1 LVNIVDPILL
11 VVLSL
16 FALRGY
22 FKGLFR
28 ESFSLL
34 GLVIG
39 FMIAVRYDEPLAAL
53 WAESW
58 KTSLIVLKLVAFV
71 GLFFAVYFL
80 FSLIGWLL
88 HRSAKFLFLQGINR
102 VGGVVLGA
110 GKGAA
115 ILSLGVFLLISSPFV
130 SQQARQKADRS
141 YLVPPLHFLGAEL
154 IRVGRTS
161 ILPRNDSS
169 HEDGSSAPSTPD
181 QAERDS
187 PANEKGAGYF

>member
-1 LVNIVDPILL
+1 MNIVDPILL
-11 VVLSL
+11 VLLSL

-39 FMIAVRYDEPLAAL
+39 FMIAVRYDEPVAAL

-58 KTSLIVLKLVAFV
+58 KASLIVLKLVSFV

-115 ILSLGVFLLISSPFV
+115 ILALAVFLLISSPFV
-130 SQQARQKADRS
+130 SQQARQKVGQS

-161 ILPRNDSS
+161 ILPRDDSS
-169 HEDGSSAPSTPD
+169 DDDGSSASSTRD
-181 QAERDS
+181 QAERGS
-187 PANEKGAGYF
+187 PANAKGAGYF

>member
-1 LVNIVDPILL
+1 MNIVDPILL

-34 GLVIG
+34 GLVVG
-39 FMIAVRYDEPLAAL
+39 FMVAVRYDEPVAAL

-58 KTSLIVLKLVAFV
+58 KASLIVLKLVAFA

-80 FSLIGWLL
+80 FSLIGWVL
-88 HRSAKFLFLQGINR
+88 HRSAKVLFLQGINR
-102 VGGVVLGA
+102 VGGVLLGA

-115 ILSLGVFLLISSPFV
+115 ILALAVFFLISSPFV

-141 YLVPPLHFLGAEL
+141 YLVPPLHFIGAEL
-154 IRVGRTS
+154 IRVGKSS
-161 ILPRNDSS
+161 ILPRDDSPAD
-169 HEDGSSAPSTPD
+169 DGSSAPSAPD
-181 QAERDS
+181 QAEKGS
-187 PANEKGAGYF
+187 PSKEKGAGYF